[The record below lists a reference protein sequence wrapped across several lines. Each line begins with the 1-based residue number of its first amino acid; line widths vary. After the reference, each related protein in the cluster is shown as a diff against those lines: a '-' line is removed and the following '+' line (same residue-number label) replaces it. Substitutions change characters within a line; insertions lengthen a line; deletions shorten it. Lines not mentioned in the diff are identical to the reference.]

1 MEKEIKKM
9 LEAMII
15 IPLRYSEWIANL
27 LPVRK
32 KNGEI
37 RLCVDFKNL
46 NKCSRKDNY
55 PFPKMEHILQKVSG
69 ASVMSFIDGFSGYN
83 QIEFHP
89 DDKEKTTFT
98 TPWGTFMYE
107 KMPFGLMNAG
117 ATFQRAM
124 DIAFVGEKDKF
135 VLIYLDDITVFSYS
149 HEDHLQHLRKTFL
162 KCRKHGISLN
172 PKKSHFALKE
182 GKLLGH
188 IVSVDGVKID
198 PRRVEAIQK
207 LSLPRSKK
215 DIQSFLGTIN
225 FIRRFIANFVELTKY
240 ITCMLR
246 KDSKVKWTEE
256 ARHSFES
263 IKNAIMIA
271 PVLISPNF
279 DKDFYIFSFS
289 SNDTIA
295 VVLLQKNEDGHEQPV
310 EFYIKVLRDA

>member
-9 LEAMII
+9 LDAKII
-15 IPLRYSEWIANL
+15 IPLRYSKWIANL
-27 LPVRK
+27 VLVIN

-37 RLCVDFKNL
+37 RLNVDFRNL

-55 PFPKMEHILQKVSG
+55 PLPKMEHILQNIFG
-69 ASVMSFIDGFSGYN
+69 ASVMSFIDGFLGYN

-89 DDKEKTTFT
+89 NDKDKTAFT

-107 KMPFGLMNAG
+107 KISFGLMNMG

-124 DIAFVGEKDKF
+124 DIAFMGAKDKF
-135 VLIYLDDITVFSYS
+135 VLIYLDDITVFSYN

-162 KCRKHGISLN
+162 KCRKYGISLN
-172 PKKSHFALKE
+172 PKKSHFELRE
-182 GKLLGH
+182 GNFLGH
-188 IVSVDGVKID
+188 IVSIYGVKID
-198 PRRVEAIQK
+198 PTRVEAIQK

-225 FIRRFIANFVELTKY
+225 FIRRFIENFAELTKY

-246 KDSKVKWTEE
+246 KDYEFKWTEE
-256 ARHSFES
+256 SRHSFES
-263 IKNAIMIA
+263 IKKDIMTT

-279 DKDFYIFSFS
+279 VKDFYIFSFA

-295 VVLLQKNEDGHEQPV
+295 VVLLQKNEDGHE
-310 EFYIKVLRDA
+310 